1 MTINI
6 GHIPQSESR
15 SGAEE
20 WTVESALRIYMESGI
35 QGLVCPPQRQHRR
48 RAGKNPAKTGR
59 VRPKFAATS
68 TCGTGP
74 GINRG

>member
-35 QGLVCPPQRQHRR
+35 HGLVALHNASIAAGRGKTQQKRDASDQSLPQPR
-48 RAGKNPAKTGR
+48 PAAR
-59 VRPKFAATS
+59 
-68 TCGTGP
+68 P